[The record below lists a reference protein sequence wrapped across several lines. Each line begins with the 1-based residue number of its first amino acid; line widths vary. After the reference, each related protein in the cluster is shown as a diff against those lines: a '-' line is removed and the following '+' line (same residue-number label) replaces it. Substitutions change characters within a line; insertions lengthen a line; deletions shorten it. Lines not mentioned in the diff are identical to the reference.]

1 MLLLGEWVVV
11 GVVDVAVL
19 ITIGSMESKSIFVS
33 LTKIRNNVF
42 IYYVKKTMIVIDD
55 KNDDYIY
62 IYIYYHNNLCIMYL
76 DMHTHREAQD
86 GDDKYVLVHMYQ

>member
-19 ITIGSMESKSIFVS
+19 ITIGSMESKSIFFS

-42 IYYVKKTMIVIDD
+42 IYYIKKTMIVIDD

-62 IYIYYHNNLCIMYL
+62 IYYHNNLCIMYL
-76 DMHTHREAQD
+76 DMRTHRGEAQD